1 MKNVFKGIMILGLMV
16 IGMFIGGKGAEA
28 KEVPNRIITESTD
41 NYYVEPGD
49 RIEEYTNGYIVYYSN
64 GIVECFDNDNN
75 TVSYNDVTGDDSVNI
90 LDTYYKAD
98 ESQIT
103 EYTNGSYAY
112 VNYDNNTYEFCPV
125 ELGDWNYSCN
135 SIDELNNL
143 ILSYK
148 ATVEGN
154 NTNMIDNTFYSVN
167 SYTDAYGD
175 TVIEYNDNSYVVLNN
190 VNNHYVFCPAITED
204 WALNFNSI
212 ENLNNCI
219 ATYKNIKEY
228 GWY

>member
-1 MKNVFKGIMILGLMV
+1 MKNVLKGIMILGLMV
-16 IGMFIGGKGAEA
+16 IGMFGSGQDAGA
-28 KEVPNRIITESTD
+28 KEVPNRIITESCEG
-41 NYYVEPGD
+41 YYVEAGD

-64 GIVECFDNDNN
+64 RIVECFDNDNN
-75 TVSYNDVTGDDSVNI
+75 YVSYNDVTGDNSVNV

-103 EYTNGSYAY
+103 DYTNGSYAY

-148 ATVEGN
+148 NVVEGI
-154 NTNMIDNTFYSVN
+154 NTNMMDNTFYSVN
-167 SYTDAYGD
+167 SYTDQFNDA
-175 TVIEYNDNSYVVLNN
+175 VVEYSDGGYVVLDNIN
-190 VNNHYVFCPAITED
+190 SYYEFCPAITED

-219 ATYKNIKEY
+219 VTYKNIKEY

>member
-1 MKNVFKGIMILGLMV
+1 MKNIIKGIMILNLMI
-16 IGMFIGGKGAEA
+16 IGMFVGIQDVGA

-41 NYYVEPGD
+41 NYYVEAGD

-64 GIVECFDNDNN
+64 RIVECFDNDNN
-75 TVSYNDVTGDDSVNI
+75 TVSYNDVTGDNSVNV

-103 EYTNGSYAY
+103 DYTNGSYAY
-112 VNYDNNTYEFCPV
+112 VNYDSNIIEFYPT

-148 ATVEGN
+148 ATIEGN
-154 NTNMIDNTFYSVN
+154 NINMIDNTFYSVN

-175 TVIEYNDNSYVVLNN
+175 TVIEYNDGSYVILDGI
-190 VNNHYVFCPAITED
+190 NHYYVFYPAITEEYR
-204 WALNFNSI
+204 LNFDSI

-219 ATYKNIKEY
+219 ETYKNIKEY